1 MISYCAIVP
10 EVVFE
15 ESLPF
20 FDLSG
25 IPGVR
30 ELPRTQDS
38 NSEVILVPDGL
49 RFGDTSISQVYVSD
63 LNSEACS

>member
-1 MISYCAIVP
+1 MA

-25 IPGVR
+25 IPDVH

-38 NSEVILVPDGL
+38 NSEVIFVPDGL
-49 RFGDTSISQVYVSD
+49 RFGDISVTQIYVSGD
-63 LNSEACS
+63 FNSEGLPQLATN